1 VTVYSTFHNSCAC
14 CAVSRSTRGFG
25 AGLRSAKGR
34 PSRRSSIAFR
44 PLERAADC
52 GARATR
58 VVVAASSSIARSAAK
73 SGTSEGTAHQPRDH
87 TGLSAT

>member
-25 AGLRSAKGR
+25 PGLWSAKGW
-34 PSRRSSIAFR
+34 PSRRSTIAFR

-52 GARATR
+52 GARA
-58 VVVAASSSIARSAAK
+58 S
-73 SGTSEGTAHQPRDH
+73 
-87 TGLSAT
+87 GLSSPRRLVSREAPQNPGPAKVRLTNPATTLD